1 MERLTFYGGKTGQA
15 LGKIGN
21 TVIPRSLILD
31 EISFGPILDK
41 LAAYEDT
48 GLSPSEVQSILD
60 RWLLYGGEQGIADM
74 NERLHETRVAL
85 ENQRRKSDELEATL
99 YATRSKKEN

>member
-15 LGKIGN
+15 LGKIGD

-48 GLSPSEVQSILD
+48 GLSPSEVQSILY
-60 RWLLYGGEQGIADM
+60 RWDLYGGEQGIADM
-74 NERLHETRVAL
+74 NKSLHEAREAL
-85 ENQRRKSDELEATL
+85 EKQRRISDELEATL
-99 YATRSKKEN
+99 YATRTKAQS